1 VTKLPDPGNPADV
14 ARQALGGI
22 KEAIKVGRE
31 IKQTGAEVSS
41 FLDEEA
47 RARIAWKRKQLQLQR
62 RGDLVF
68 IDAANEYREVRKI
81 RAAEEGMYQ
90 DVEKEFGRA
99 AVNEVNALI
108 TQMRKEN
115 KILDHEFQRLRAEE
129 RLTWI
134 IIFTL
139 SGIIYATFKLMGA
152 W

>member
-1 VTKLPDPGNPADV
+1 MTKLPDPGNPADV

-31 IKQTGAEVSS
+31 IKQTGTEVSN

-62 RGDLVF
+62 RGDMVF
-68 IDAANEYREVRKI
+68 INAASEYREVRKI

-90 DVEKEFGRA
+90 DVEKEFGKA
-99 AVNEVNALI
+99 AVTEVKSLI
-108 TQMRKEN
+108 AQMRKDN
-115 KILDHEFQRLRAEE
+115 KVLDYEFQRLRAEE

-134 IIFTL
+134 IIFVL
-139 SGIIYATFKLMGA
+139 SAIIYGVFKLMGA

>member
-1 VTKLPDPGNPADV
+1 LSQLPDPGNPAEV
-14 ARQALGGI
+14 ARSALGGI

-31 IKQTGAEVSS
+31 IKDTGREVSN

-47 RARIAWKRKQLQLQR
+47 KARVAWKKKQLQLQR

-68 IDAANEYREVRKI
+68 VDAANEYREVRKI

-90 DVEKEFGRA
+90 EMEQEFGRQ
-99 AVNEVNALI
+99 AVTEVKALV
-108 TQMRKEN
+108 TQMRKERQ
-115 KILDHEFQRLRAEE
+115 ILDHEFQRLRSEE

-139 SGIIYATFKLMGA
+139 SGIIYGVFKAMGA